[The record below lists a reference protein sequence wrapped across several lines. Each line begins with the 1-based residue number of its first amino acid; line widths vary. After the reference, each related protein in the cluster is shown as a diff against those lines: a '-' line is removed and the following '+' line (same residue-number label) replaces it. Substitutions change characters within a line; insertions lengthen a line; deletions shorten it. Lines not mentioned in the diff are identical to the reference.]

1 MCKQKYKVYKGG
13 RMSENRT
20 KQRLAYLD
28 YIRVTATVMVTVLH
42 CIYVYCESPENYG
55 ETLWKFLGYVNELT
69 RMGVP
74 LFFMISGYLTLSRDI
89 DDFGAFYRKRFAKVG
104 LPFIVYDVFYYLVG
118 SANAGIEPTFEG
130 YFKGF
135 LASGNEYHLW
145 FVYSIM
151 FMYLLAPFLRRI
163 VVACSEGQLWF
174 LMLLA
179 TFQTTLR
186 PLINYLFG
194 GFGIDVYFT
203 NDGFSAY
210 MGYFIL
216 GYILGTHTEGKWVKR
231 ILYTLG
237 ILSFAIVPY
246 ITNQSIMTDG
256 SAFFL
261 GGYTINHYIEAAALF
276 LFFKNLAV
284 KPSRFVTELSNV
296 SFSAYLI
303 HVFIVEF
310 MREIPLAMAPW
321 KLMTVYAVVTLVLS
335 FLWGEGVQFLVRLI
349 KMLLEKLNR
358 TDEPGMP
365 DKRLR

>member
-1 MCKQKYKVYKGG
+1 MGQNEAK
-13 RMSENRT
+13 

-42 CIYVYCESPENYG
+42 CIYVYYESPENYG
-55 ETLWKFLGYVNELT
+55 PPLWRFLGYVDELT
-69 RMGVP
+69 RTGVP

-118 SANAGIEPTFEG
+118 SANAGVEPTFEG

-135 LASGNEYHLW
+135 LVSGNEYHLW

-151 FMYLLAPFLRRI
+151 FMYLLAPFFRRI

-174 LMLLA
+174 LVMLA

-186 PLINYLFG
+186 PLFNYLFG
-194 GFGIDVYFT
+194 GYGISLYFA

-216 GYILGTHTEGKWVKR
+216 GYLLGTHAENKWVKR
-231 ILYTLG
+231 TLYTLG

-246 ITNQSIMTDG
+246 FTAKSLMTDG
-256 SAFFL
+256 TAFFM
-261 GGYTINHYIEAAALF
+261 GGYTINHYLEAAALF
-276 LFFKNLAV
+276 LFFKEFAN
-284 KPSRFVTELSNV
+284 KPSRLVTELSDV

-303 HVFIVEF
+303 HVFVIEF
-310 MREIPLAMAPW
+310 MREIPLGMAPW
-321 KLMTVYAVVTLVLS
+321 KLMTVYAAVAIVLS
-335 FLWGEGVQFLVRLI
+335 YLWGEGVKALVRLVKLI
-349 KMLLEKLNR
+349 LDRLNR
-358 TDEPGMP
+358 NGDSYMP

>member
-1 MCKQKYKVYKGG
+1 MCKHLDRGD
-13 RMSENRT
+13 RMTGNGT
-20 KQRLAYLD
+20 KQRLAYID

-42 CIYVYCESPENYG
+42 CIYVYYESPENYG
-55 ETLWKFLGYVNELT
+55 GALWRFLGYVDELVRT
-69 RMGVP
+69 GVP

-89 DDFGAFYRKRFAKVG
+89 ADFGAFYRKRFVKIG
-104 LPFIVYDVFYYLVG
+104 LPFVVYDVFYYFVG
-118 SANAGIEPTFEG
+118 SANAGIEPTVEG

-163 VVACSEGQLWF
+163 VVACNERQLWF

-194 GFGIDVYFT
+194 GFGIDLYLT

-210 MGYFIL
+210 MGYFLL
-216 GYILGTHTEGKWVKR
+216 GYILGTYAESRWLKR
-231 ILYTLG
+231 ILYSLG
-237 ILSFAIVPY
+237 ILSFLIVPY
-246 ITNQSIMTDG
+246 FTAKSLMTDG
-256 SAFFL
+256 TSFFT
-261 GGYTINHYIEAAALF
+261 GGYTINHYVEAAALF
-276 LFFKNLAV
+276 LLFKEFAV
-284 KPSRFVTELSNV
+284 KPSRIIAELSSV

-303 HVFIVEF
+303 HVFIIEF
-310 MREIPLAMAPW
+310 MRELPLGASPW
-321 KLMTVYAVVTLVLS
+321 KLMAIYSVVAIVFS
-335 FLWGEGVQFLVRLI
+335 FLWGEGVKFLVHLI
-349 KMLLEKLNR
+349 KTLLDKLNR
-358 TDEPGMP
+358 NGESDMP